1 MKFLSSLHNPK
12 STRYGIYYSVVLSS
26 ISIILIL
33 EGLSLIHLS
42 IAEHMGTYFEGF
54 TAMYM
59 ISRHE
64 IGKAFV
70 LNLWRITLVR
80 KFINIPLKM
89 GGQIEYMPVR
99 ETAVAIVNPGPI
111 SSSLL

>member
-1 MKFLSSLHNPK
+1 MKLLSSLHNPK
-12 STRYGIYYSVVLSS
+12 SSKYGIYYSVVLSS

-54 TAMYM
+54 AGMYM
-59 ISRHE
+59 LSRHE
-64 IGKAFV
+64 IGKAFL
-70 LNLWRITLVR
+70 LNLARINSVQKL
-80 KFINIPLKM
+80 INILLKLEP
-89 GGQIEYMPVR
+89 IHVR
-99 ETAVAIVNPGPI
+99 ETADAIVNPSQI